1 MTTPMVHSRS
11 MLAKVIAESPSPF
24 IITIFYSN
32 VIKIFLLSINYFIKL
47 KELINGCLF
56 CLTKREISSEYKN
69 F

>member
-47 KELINGCLF
+47 KKLVNGCLF
-56 CLTKREISSEYKN
+56 
-69 F
+69 